1 MENYLKETLIFNN
14 LLGCDTSF
22 DFITGN
28 DFFQMKTNNIKN
40 SEVIEKQDNK
50 NENQQQ
56 PKIIEMQKEKD
67 EVKETINNTKII
79 TNLDEVKTF
88 EDIVSKIK
96 TFEGCDLKRSAIND
110 VIYDGNINAKIM
122 LIGEAPGESE
132 DNEGKPFCGKSGQLL
147 RKALN
152 CIHLNNENLF
162 ITNTVYWRPP
172 ENRKPYQDEI
182 ESCRPFLNK
191 IIDIINPVVV
201 ILCGSTAI
209 ETILNNKYKM
219 AEITGKLT
227 ETEINAKK
235 IKVFPI
241 YHPSYLL
248 RVPSMKKVFWQHLLI
263 LQKEIKNYAV

>member
-28 DFFQMKTNNIKN
+28 DFFQMQKHNIKDN
-40 SEVIEKQDNK
+40 EVIEKQNNK
-50 NENQQQ
+50 NEIQQ
-56 PKIIEMQKEKD
+56 PQFTEQQEKQ
-67 EVKETINNTKII
+67 EIKETINTTKIA

-110 VIYDGNINAKIM
+110 VIYDGNISAKIM

-152 CIHLNNENLF
+152 CIHLNNDNLF

-172 ENRKPYQDEI
+172 ENRKPYQEEI

-191 IIDIINPVVV
+191 IIEILNPEII

-263 LQKEIKNYAV
+263 LQKEIENYAV